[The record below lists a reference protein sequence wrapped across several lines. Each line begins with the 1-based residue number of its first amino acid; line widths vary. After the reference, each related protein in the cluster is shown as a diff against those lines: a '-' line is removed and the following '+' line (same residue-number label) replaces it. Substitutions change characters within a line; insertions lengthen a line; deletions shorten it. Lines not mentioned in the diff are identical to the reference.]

1 MRALSMCI
9 VLGAPLA
16 GCAVQVRVFDDSIRP
31 AAVSDR
37 IDWKQAEKGILENHR
52 QLTFADRFVKAG
64 EAYFS
69 PDDSRI
75 IFQAVGVPP
84 AGEAADEF
92 YAMFI
97 ADLVRD
103 DAGRITGLDDIIRIS
118 PPGSANTCGW
128 FHPTDPNEVIF
139 ASTIGP
145 PSEATP
151 PGFERLSGRYR
162 WMFPREMK
170 IVRCRL
176 DTTAG
181 AADSLD
187 VLLGDD
193 QAYQAE
199 CTLSRDARHLLFCSM
214 ESNRG
219 DLFVKDLLTGRLAR
233 IVQSQAYDGGPFF
246 SPDGRRICFRA
257 DRGRQHYLQL
267 FVGELAFNEDGTIVA
282 LNREYQ
288 LTDNEHVNWA
298 PFWHPNSRY
307 LVYAT
312 SEVGHHNYEVFV
324 LDADGGDVP
333 GSTGTIKY
341 GTRRR
346 RITHASGADI
356 LPAFNSDGTTMMWTS
371 QRGDGGKSQLWVADF
386 VIDLESKRTSN
397 DADHSSN

>member
-162 WMFPREMK
+162 WMFPPQMK

-176 DTTAG
+176 DATAG
-181 AADSLD
+181 AGLAVTSRVFTRFGLGWIDFDNDGWLDLYEANGRVTIIDMAEPNLLFRGTAEGRFEEVTPRGGTAQTLMGVSRAAAFGDIDNDGAVD
-187 VLLGDD
+187 VLVV
-193 QAYQAE
+193 
-199 CTLSRDARHLLFCSM
+199 
-214 ESNRG
+214 NR
-219 DLFVKDLLTGRLAR
+219 
-233 IVQSQAYDGGPFF
+233 
-246 SPDGRRICFRA
+246 
-257 DRGRQHYLQL
+257 
-267 FVGELAFNEDGTIVA
+267 DGTPY
-282 LNREYQ
+282 LLHNR
-288 LTDNEHVNWA
+288 A
-298 PFWHPNSRY
+298 GRG
-307 LVYAT
+307 
-312 SEVGHHNYEVFV
+312 GHWIMFRV
-324 LDADGGDVP
+324 LDERGSDAIGATITMVVGDRSVIRDVRTAYSYLAANDPRVHVGLGEAGGVTDVVVRWVGGVRESF
-333 GSTGTIKY
+333 GS
-341 GTRRR
+341 
-346 RITHASGADI
+346 
-356 LPAFNSDGTTMMWTS
+356 LPADAVHTLR
-371 QRGDGGKSQLWVADF
+371 RGEGDELQDAA
-386 VIDLESKRTSN
+386 ESR
-397 DADHSSN
+397 SSPAETR